1 VAVLGGAGVALF
13 GMVAASGIR
22 TLSKVR
28 FTNSN
33 ILIVAVALGVSLLPT
48 VSPEIYAQFPTWFT
62 IVFDSGISAGAIV
75 AVLLNLLL
83 NSPRVQ
89 ARDEGADRD
98 VSAHDAVRGPA
109 APAGVTEREG

>member
-1 VAVLGGAGVALF
+1 MERPRRPTFLGPAAL
-13 GMVAASGIR
+13 AA
-22 TLSKVR
+22 
-28 FTNSN
+28 
-33 ILIVAVALGVSLLPT
+33 LIVGLVAIALGVSLLPT

-89 ARDEGADRD
+89 ARDGGTDRD

-109 APAGVTEREG
+109 APAAREG